1 MVKTF
6 YEDLHFARQNNAYC
20 VFIYFLPKKYIL
32 EDDELQLRI
41 LYLMQ
46 NRIVNFA
53 DCCCMFHK
61 ILRKN
66 GKLFFSKDP
75 KKNKEYID
83 TFIKYYFTL
92 LNLYISGDS
101 KLIKQ
106 GYLSPIPLFN
116 SEYRKKVKFEKS
128 VISVIENAG
137 TKKEDN

>member
-1 MVKTF
+1 
-6 YEDLHFARQNNAYC
+6 
-20 VFIYFLPKKYIL
+20 
-32 EDDELQLRI
+32 
-41 LYLMQ
+41 
-46 NRIVNFA
+46 
-53 DCCCMFHK
+53 MFHK

-128 VISVIENAG
+128 VISVLIELLFNPNF
-137 TKKEDN
+137 KDIYSLV